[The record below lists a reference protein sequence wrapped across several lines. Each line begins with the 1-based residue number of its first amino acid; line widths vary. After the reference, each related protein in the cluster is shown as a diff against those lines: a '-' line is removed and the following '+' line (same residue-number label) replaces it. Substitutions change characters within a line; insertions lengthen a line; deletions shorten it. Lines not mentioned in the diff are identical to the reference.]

1 MPWTAT
7 ASTRQVRGP
16 LNLQR
21 WASLRITY
29 QHAFFYSLPP
39 FPWTNAPRLAK
50 PITVIQNMQ
59 GQTCFGPPTDP
70 QLKIN
75 PSLLMARSSQR
86 TKKKHKVLAVIGEPG
101 HSAAGPL
108 SWCVSTALGW
118 VRWWEVTCRFLPD
131 QSMRRLHPLFRISFA
146 LPLPAHYPLVG
157 ATD

>member
-1 MPWTAT
+1 MPFPTE
-7 ASTRQVRGP
+7 
-16 LNLQR
+16 
-21 WASLRITY
+21 Y
-29 QHAFFYSLPP
+29 QP
-39 FPWTNAPRLAK
+39 FPWTNAPHLAR

-75 PSLLMARSSQR
+75 PSLLMARSSQK

-108 SWCVSTALGW
+108 SWRVSTALGW

-131 QSMRRLHPLFRISFA
+131 QSMRLLHPLFPHF
-146 LPLPAHYPLVG
+146 LCTTLTCPLSSRWGQRLRFLWPYPVLSDSHIRLLFH
-157 ATD
+157 TYLF